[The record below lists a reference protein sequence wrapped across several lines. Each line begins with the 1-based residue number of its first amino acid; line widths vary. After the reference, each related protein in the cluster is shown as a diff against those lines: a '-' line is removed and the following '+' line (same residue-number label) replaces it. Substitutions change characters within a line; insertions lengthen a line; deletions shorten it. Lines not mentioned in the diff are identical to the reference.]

1 MAPDTQTQIRW
12 GVAVCVV
19 ALLVVAVIAFVPD
32 PLFRYRTVTTTLDN
46 VAGIDAGTPVS
57 FRGAVV
63 GEVRSVDLDPVSR
76 NFRVRLNV
84 RRDWRPSSCSFVSA
98 AAANPFT
105 PPTIDLVAIE
115 PSLAANREQCFAAMD
130 AQDCS
135 PVPLLVGGPTAI
147 SGCRRSPDL
156 IASATMAVREA
167 ANVARS
173 ANQMAQRLQTMMG
186 SNGDGANMA
195 QIAASATQTLAA
207 LTSLS
212 DRLDRSFKPG
222 QGDLAVSLGNV
233 RQITG
238 KIARVNVAQVDGIL
252 RNANG
257 VVADNRANLAILV
270 DQAAKSST
278 HANQMLEG
286 ASASMV
292 EATANLKRI
301 TTNLDAL
308 SERLAADP
316 TFALRG
322 QHYKDPPGLKP
333 NLEPKP

>member
-1 MAPDTQTQIRW
+1 MAPDTQTQIKW

-19 ALLVVAVIAFVPD
+19 ALLVVAIIAFVPD

-57 FRGAVV
+57 FRGAVL
-63 GEVRSVDLDPVSR
+63 GEVRSVELDPVSR

-84 RRDWRPSSCSFVSA
+84 RRDWRASACSYVSA

-105 PPTIDLVAIE
+105 PPTIEIVAIE
-115 PSLAANREQCFAAMD
+115 PALAASPAQCHAAMD

-135 PVPLLVGGPTAI
+135 PVPLLAGGTATI

-156 IASATMAVREA
+156 ITAATMAVRET

-186 SNGDGANMA
+186 SKGDGANMTQVA
-195 QIAASATQTLAA
+195 DSATRTLAS
-207 LTSLS
+207 LNSLS

-233 RQITG
+233 RQFTG
-238 KIARVNVAQVDGIL
+238 RIATVDVAQIDGIL
-252 RNANG
+252 HNTNG
-257 VVADNRANLAILV
+257 VVADNRANLAVLV

-278 HANQMLEG
+278 HANQLLEG
-286 ASASMV
+286 AAASMV
-292 EATANLKRI
+292 EASANLKRM
-301 TTNLDAL
+301 TANLDRL

-316 TFALRG
+316 TFAVRG

-333 NLEPKP
+333 TREPGQ